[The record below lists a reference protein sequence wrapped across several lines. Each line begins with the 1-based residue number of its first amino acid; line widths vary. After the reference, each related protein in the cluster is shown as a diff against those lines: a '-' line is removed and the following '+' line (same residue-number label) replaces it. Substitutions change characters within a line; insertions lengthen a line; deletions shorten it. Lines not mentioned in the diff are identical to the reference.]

1 MHFSRHSPFPLFSF
15 FHTFVLQIYFRS
27 RVLSGGKR
35 RSQQGNGNRIKI
47 LISLPF
53 HRCNGKSQIS
63 NTYVKGVREAR
74 LLVRVLYR
82 FKFDE
87 EVRKR
92 RSILLIEGIK
102 EPSVR
107 MRSSH
112 LRHGEADD
120 RNISSRRKASIVA
133 WRQRSHSFRSIS
145 ASASLRS
152 RTQINLNFLSMQP
165 PPSERRPAGSVWN
178 NKMKWRN
185 ERDASARII
194 RRK

>member
-1 MHFSRHSPFPLFSF
+1 MEYLINSVHNAIHKVFQGDKSFPITLFLMHFSRHSPFPLFSL

-27 RVLSGGKR
+27 RVLSEGKG

-133 WRQRSHSFRSIS
+133 
-145 ASASLRS
+145 
-152 RTQINLNFLSMQP
+152 
-165 PPSERRPAGSVWN
+165 
-178 NKMKWRN
+178 
-185 ERDASARII
+185 
-194 RRK
+194 